1 MPLVLV
7 DWQLPIA
14 AYHCKAACVMNK
26 AGIFT
31 ALMGTLALAA
41 CSPPAGDAN
50 NSAAASAETDLHGAA
65 IGGPFTLT
73 DQDGKQR
80 SWADFKGRYRLV
92 YFGYTFCPD
101 VCPLTLG
108 DISSALAQMDD
119 GGESV
124 QTVFVT
130 LDPERDTAERLSQY
144 LNFINK
150 SFVGL
155 TGTPEE
161 VAEQASHFGV
171 FYERREG
178 SSPETYFV
186 DHTSQVLVIDKDGYL
201 RMIFPNGVN
210 GEQMAADLSTLRN

>member
-1 MPLVLV
+1 MTGPSTATTNGKTGGGIAPRLLLWLLV
-7 DWQLPIA
+7 A
-14 AYHCKAACVMNK
+14 AVVVAVGVLTLWSTQTPSPQY
-26 AGIFT
+26 GIV
-31 ALMGTLALAA
+31 LDQG
-41 CSPPAGDAN
+41 
-50 NSAAASAETDLHGAA
+50 SASEE
-65 IGGPFTLT
+65 FTLT
-73 DQDGKQR
+73 GPGGQPVSLSDYRGKTV
-80 SWADFKGRYRLV
+80 LL